1 MGTAFDAFM
10 RQPTEEQPLEPP
22 ETFGL
27 AERDD
32 AWEQYEVEARSGV
45 LSPRVVRRAEGGALD
60 NWLAKPASSAN
71 WENRPL
77 SLMDYV
83 GDVTME
89 TLAGI
94 AEGATL
100 EHAEFGDIGPV
111 TDAGDIARVIGKF
124 GGTVVSY
131 SAIAAMMGYLGI
143 FTSLAMPAVVG
154 RAGLT
159 AFIAR
164 LFSAGEEDEDMIDR
178 VIASAQNGII
188 GAAAGSIPFALD
200 KAILRYH
207 GGPTKYMELLKGRLS
222 KHMVRKFGFDQPAA
236 QQAAREFEAAV
247 SQQGGAQALSRT
259 AIKRLAKGKEALGE
273 WRTLSGRIHG
283 AAFGKKGLG
292 LSRDTYQ
299 SMNMAQ
305 VGKAHVSEMSVVEMR
320 DLDKYYRE
328 LTRRSAAAGPTST
341 DYTTMLS
348 QYTNYKPGY
357 FAGHEPVERVMRKA
371 GPAFQKMYDGVYD
384 GKIASITEEK
394 AFGGVRRHLVKGV
407 TKQQKMAMAYLQDNV
422 EIPMNVDDV
431 GMRAIYRKAASRF
444 GVQPQNVDK
453 VVWMRSTQRS
463 LLKRMNLQL
472 AAEGKQ
478 VVVERPAY
486 MTHLIEDTAQS
497 MGGITPELWAI
508 MKFGKGHRGFSRF
521 LQQRVGAGNIVLDPF
536 KAHRAYTKAALKMIH
551 LAPARQHINRMMGA
565 KTVLQDGK
573 RVPLELPYTMRKYV
587 DDWLAH
593 GVMEVST
600 DLDKH
605 LNITLNHSAKAIAS
619 RIKMAGYMGTLWG
632 NPLSV
637 IKNTTQQTLNIAR
650 LGKHWLSGIGSFN
663 PKREFMQGLNGWQF
677 AEKYSKLLRGRAPA
691 MEGLDPLSMGRLMQV
706 GFSPFRAVDKANV
719 VAGFNGGVKKY
730 LAEGKSFPQAVKL
743 ADKLVRDTQFN
754 YLNIDMPLR
763 WLSAPGRLGSQFQ
776 SWWTRYIEE
785 VWSWGGTMPYGDGT
799 GRTIRIAK
807 HAFNVV
813 KSKEMA
819 RYLMIN
825 SMLLYGMYEAGAGVG
840 LITQSLPVP
849 FVNSGPLPRGLPPA
863 VDGVLGM
870 GQSAYG
876 IAIGDEKIRAE
887 GLRRVSRLL
896 GTHTVPGW
904 TTLRKIYRINKGKL
918 PPKALFLPLTE
929 KEYKDALGD

>member
-1 MGTAFDAFM
+1 MGTALNALMIRDE
-10 RQPTEEQPLEPP
+10 EEQPLEPP

-27 AERDD
+27 AERND
-32 AWEQYEVEARSGV
+32 AWEAYETEARSGV
-45 LSPRVVRRAEGGALD
+45 YAPRATQRTPGGVFDTLLSQPVST
-60 NWLAKPASSAN
+60 AS
-71 WENRPL
+71 WDKRPL
-77 SLMDYV
+77 SLMDYI
-83 GDVTME
+83 GDATME
-89 TLAGI
+89 ALAGI

-100 EHAEFGDIGPV
+100 EHAQFGDIGPV

-124 GGTVVSY
+124 GGTVISY
-131 SAIAAMMGYLGI
+131 SAIAALIGYLGI

-159 AFIAR
+159 AFTAR

-178 VIASAQNGII
+178 VIASTQHGVI
-188 GAAAGSIPFALD
+188 GAAAGSIPFGVD

-207 GGPTKYMELLKGRLS
+207 GGPTKYMKVLKDRLS
-222 KHMVRKFGFDQPAA
+222 THMVRKFGFDQPAA

-247 SQQGGAQALSRT
+247 SQHGGAQALSRT
-259 AIKRLAKGKEALGE
+259 AMKRLARGKEALGE
-273 WRTLSGRIHG
+273 WRALSNRIHG
-283 AAFGKKGLG
+283 VAFGKKGLG
-292 LSRDTYQ
+292 LNRDTYQ
-299 SMNMAQ
+299 AMNMAQ

-320 DLDKYYRE
+320 DLNKYYRE
-328 LTRRSAAAGPTST
+328 LMRRSAAAGPTST

-371 GPAFQKMYDGVYD
+371 GPAFQKMYDKVYD
-384 GKIASITEEK
+384 SKIASITEEK
-394 AFGGVRRHLVKGV
+394 TFGGVRRHLMKGV
-407 TKQQKMAMAYLQDNV
+407 TKQQKVAMAHLQDNV
-422 EIPMNVDDV
+422 EVPMNVDDV
-431 GMRAIYRKAASRF
+431 GMQAIYRKAASRF

-453 VVWMRSTQRS
+453 VVWMRGTQRG

-478 VVVERPAY
+478 VVMERPAY
-486 MTHLIEDTAQS
+486 MTHLIEDTAES

-521 LQQRVGAGNIVLDPF
+521 LQQRVGAGDVLKDPF

-551 LAPARQHINRMMGA
+551 LAPARQYVNKMINA

-587 DDWLAH
+587 DDWLTH

-600 DLDKH
+600 NLDKH
-605 LNITLNHSAKAIAS
+605 LNITLNHSAKALAG

-650 LGKHWLSGIGSFN
+650 LGKYWLHGIGSFN

-677 AEKYSKLLRGRAPA
+677 ADKYSKLLRGRAPA
-691 MEGLDPLSMGRLMQV
+691 LEGVDPLSMGRLMQV
-706 GFSPFRAVDKANV
+706 GFSPFRAVDKANI

-730 LAEGKSFPQAVKL
+730 LAEGKSFSQAVKL
-743 ADKLVRDTQFN
+743 ADRLVRDTQFN

-776 SWWTRYIEE
+776 SWWTRYVEE

-807 HAFNVV
+807 HAFNVA

-825 SMLLYGMYEAGAGVG
+825 SMLLYGLYKSGAGVG
-840 LITQSLPVP
+840 LIAQSIPIP
-849 FVNSGPLPRGLPPA
+849 FMNSGPLPRGLPPA

-876 IAIGDEKIRAE
+876 IAIGDERIRAE

-904 TTLRKIYRINKGKL
+904 TTLRKIHRINKGKL

-929 KEYKDALGD
+929 KEYRDALGD